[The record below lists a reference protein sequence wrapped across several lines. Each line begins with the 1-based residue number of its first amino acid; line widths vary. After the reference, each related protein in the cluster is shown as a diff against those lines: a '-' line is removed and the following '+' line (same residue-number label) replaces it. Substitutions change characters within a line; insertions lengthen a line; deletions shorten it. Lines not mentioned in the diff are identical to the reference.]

1 MLAARD
7 EFCRAGLA
15 GAKLDVIAMQA
26 EVSKQLIHHYFRTK
40 TELYV
45 AVVDETSALMIDELS
60 RPSYEELPPVE
71 ALRLYFHGVFDVLV
85 RWPFAAGLFIDES
98 LYEAEH
104 LPRCRELWQ
113 RGPVLMERLSNIYAD
128 GQRAGIFKAQINAQA
143 AMGAS
148 IMVVIGCFTGGK
160 VLSGFLATDF
170 STPDKFRFW
179 RDFAPEF
186 ALSALRAVEMPKR
199 P

>member
-1 MLAARD
+1 MTSAATLRQPTEKKGLRRIMLAARD

-45 AVVDETSALMIDELS
+45 AVVDEISALMIDELS

-104 LPRCRELWQ
+104 LP
-113 RGPVLMERLSNIYAD
+113 S
-128 GQRAGIFKAQINAQA
+128 
-143 AMGAS
+143 S
-148 IMVVIGCFTGGK
+148 
-160 VLSGFLATDF
+160 LSGFRCGSGL
-170 STPDKFRFW
+170 
-179 RDFAPEF
+179 
-186 ALSALRAVEMPKR
+186 
-199 P
+199 